1 MFQPVSLWAWSA
13 WLLGLLTL
21 AVATISDV
29 KTLEVHDVTW
39 IPALLYGTSF
49 TIWSTVIMNSVPA
62 FSLILAI
69 VWIILGVIIIL
80 TGWMG
85 GADGFAIISV
95 ALLAPAAAGFTLTL
109 AFCILIA
116 THLTLSYMI
125 NFARTRR
132 QPAYTVHLK
141 KNPLTAAILLAVTV
155 KHPAPFHPEAGGVV
169 YSERTKRFTWFT
181 NTREDTSPK
190 EGDWVQLPMPAIPF
204 VLASYVLLLLLPAP
218 F

>member
-1 MFQPVSLWAWSA
+1 MFQPVGLWAWSA

-21 AVATISDV
+21 IVATISDV

-39 IPALLYGTSF
+39 IPALLYGTFF
-49 TIWSTVIMNSVPA
+49 TMWSTVIMNSVPA
-62 FSLILAI
+62 LPLILAI
-69 VWIILGVIIIL
+69 VWIILGAVIIL

-116 THLTLSYMI
+116 AHLMLSYLI
-125 NFARTRR
+125 NLARTRR
-132 QPAYTVHLK
+132 QPAYTIHVK

-155 KHPAPFHPEAGGVV
+155 KHPAPFHSEAGGVV
-169 YSERTKRFTWFT
+169 YSERTGRFTWFT
-181 NTREDTSPK
+181 DTREDTPPK
-190 EGDWVQLPMPAIPF
+190 EGDWVQLPIPAIPF
-204 VLASYVLLLLLPAP
+204 LLASYVLVLLLPVP